1 MCLTFHCA
9 GEIEGGRQTP
19 PRTNNAPLRPWDNA
33 QLAFSGQNTVAEALV
48 ASQGLGQ
55 GAVAC
60 SGRIRHAVSKI
71 KQQFCV
77 VMGLQKKT
85 YNTQLTLPGHSTM
98 AKALPRR
105 RQGPG

>member
-1 MCLTFHCA
+1 MGLLKETY
-9 GEIEGGRQTP
+9 
-19 PRTNNAPLRPWDNA
+19 NA

-98 AKALPRR
+98 AKALVVVAKA
-105 RQGPG
+105 PGRVSCSEKGNWVL